1 MSNSAD
7 WDLFQTLHAVLAAG
21 SLSGAAK
28 LRGLTQPTVGR
39 HIDQLERSLGAPLFL
54 RSPRGLQATEMA
66 LALRPH
72 LDDMSAAA
80 QTAIRDAA
88 GAADGT
94 AGVVR
99 VTASDI
105 VGVEVLPP
113 ILASFRA
120 AHPEID
126 LEVVL
131 SNRNEDLTR
140 RDADIAVRMS
150 RPTQNTLLA
159 KKIGTIGFG
168 FYARPEYLARAGT
181 PTTWDELE
189 THPII
194 GYDTRP
200 PMMPDGVDFDRPISR
215 EIFALRTD
223 NDIAQIAALK
233 AGFGIGVCQHGIA
246 RRAGLTP
253 IMPGA
258 LAKLRLE
265 MWVCMHENL
274 KTSRRMRLMFDH
286 LVATLSETVG
296 DGD

>member
-1 MSNSAD
+1 
-7 WDLFQTLHAVLAAG
+7 
-21 SLSGAAK
+21 
-28 LRGLTQPTVGR
+28 VGWV
-39 HIDQLERSLGAPLFL
+39 
-54 RSPRGLQATEMA
+54 SPRGLQATELA

-72 LDDMSAAA
+72 LDDMAAAA

-99 VTASDI
+99 VTASEI

-113 ILASFRA
+113 ILASFRE
-120 AHPEID
+120 AHPDID
-126 LEVVL
+126 IELVT
-131 SNRNEDLTR
+131 SNRVEDLTR

-159 KKIGTIGFG
+159 KKVGTVGFG
-168 FYARPEYLARAGT
+168 FYAAPAYLQRHGI
-181 PTTWDELE
+181 PQTWEDLDD
-189 THPII
+189 HPVI
-194 GYDTRP
+194 GYDMRP
-200 PMMPDGVDFDRPISR
+200 PMLPENTRLERPVTR
-215 EIFALRTD
+215 EIFSFRSD

-246 RRAGLTP
+246 RRAGLQEVL
-253 IMPGA
+253 PGA
-258 LAKLRLE
+258 LSFRLE

-286 LVATLSETVG
+286 LVEGLTEAIKGG
-296 DGD
+296 D